1 MKSSSDKMFFK
12 YHLTSSTFFRL
23 EYIICFALF
32 FASTTNFMLQSF
44 IMFLNNQDPQLQYAI
59 EYENDYKDV
68 TIKNNLNQSYEPAIT
83 KVQIKSH
90 SSIFPNIAMG
100 VFKGFLSRALY
111 IFSENYLA

>member
-83 KVQIKSH
+83 KVQIKPH
-90 SSIFPNIAMG
+90 SSIFPNMAMG